1 MILTRKEYENREAQ
15 FLAPYAVRSAES
27 RGRAHPEKEHEYR
40 TAFQRDRDRVIH
52 STAFR
57 RLQYKTQV
65 FVNSEGDHYRTR
77 LTHTI
82 ETAQIARTIGRS
94 LGLNEDLIEAIALAH
109 DLGHGPFGH
118 AGEWALEALMKN
130 YGGFEHNLQGLR
142 IVEQLEEVYSQFPG
156 LNLTFEVREGMKKHQ
171 KDAFLSLE
179 ARVVDLSDEIAYD
192 SHDLDDGI
200 RSGYLS
206 ESELQKLF
214 IWKKISHY
222 LGTKTNL
229 KNDPSWRRAAIRLL
243 INHQVNDLLKAADR
257 NLRKLKSSKKL
268 SSDAI
273 IRAVHFSIPTRKWK
287 KELKSFLHENLYSHY
302 RVVRMTDKGQR
313 IIRQLFQIYL
323 DKPKQLSPGIRRRIG
338 RDTLERVICDY
349 VAGMTDRFA
358 QDEYKRLFDPDERV

>member
-1 MILTRKEYENREAQ
+1 MILTRKEYEDRESQ
-15 FLAPYAVRSAES
+15 FLAPYAVKSAES
-27 RGRAHPEKEHEYR
+27 RGRDYSEKEHEYR
-40 TAFQRDRDRVIH
+40 TCFQRDRDRIVH

-82 ETAQIARTIGRS
+82 ETAQIARTIGRT

-118 AGEWALEALMKN
+118 AGEWALESLMKN
-130 YGGFEHNLQGLR
+130 HGGFEHNLQGIR
-142 IVEQLEEVYSQFPG
+142 IVEELEEVYSNFPG
-156 LNLTFEVREGMKKHQ
+156 LNLTSEVREGMKKHQ
-171 KDAFLSLE
+171 QNISLSFE

-206 ESELQKLF
+206 GSDLEKLA
-214 IWKKISHY
+214 IWKKISQY
-222 LGTKTNL
+222 LGTKSNL
-229 KNDPSWRRAAIRLL
+229 KQDPSWRRAAIRLL
-243 INHQVNDLLKAADR
+243 INHQVKDLLETTNR
-257 NLRKLKSSKKL
+257 NLKKLKSAKKL
-268 SSDAI
+268 SSDII
-273 IRAVHFSIPTRKWK
+273 IRLVHFSLPVRKWK
-287 KELKSFLHENLYSHY
+287 KELKSFLHENLYNHY

-313 IIRQLFQIYL
+313 IIRKLFRAYL
-323 DKPKQLSPGIRRRIG
+323 DKPKQLSPGIQRRIG
-338 RDTLERVICDY
+338 KDSIERVICDY

-358 QDEYKRLFDPDERV
+358 LDEYKRLFDPDERV